1 VGAGICVYAKAHIM
15 CSGPWC
21 VQVSVVCAVS
31 KLYEEVPIWMYRS
44 VLGLLCRAVHGV
56 YSNASAMCRSDLCI
70 PGDSHHGV
78 WTVLTCIAW
87 GRMLHLCSQL
97 IPISSRVP

>member
-1 VGAGICVYAKAHIM
+1 MGAGICVYAKAHIM

-44 VLGLLCRAVHGV
+44 VLGLLCA
-56 YSNASAMCRSDLCI
+56 D
-70 PGDSHHGV
+70 
-78 WTVLTCIAW
+78 LTCAYQGIHTMVC
-87 GRMLHLCSQL
+87 GQFS
-97 IPISSRVP
+97 PV